1 MRSQY
6 FLAAATLALALGAC
20 SSKPA
25 DAPMATATT
34 PDVMAS
40 TDAAPAMT
48 ATPTAAMSPADF
60 VKTAAASDTFEIES
74 SKLAEKMSKSGAVKD
89 FARMM
94 ITAHTKSTAD
104 LKAAAAKLT
113 PAVVVTP
120 ELNPEQTADM
130 DALKAAGADF
140 DKVYA
145 QKQVAGHQKT
155 LSAMQD
161 YAANG
166 TAAPL
171 KAFAQHTAPIVSG
184 HLDKAKQLPM

>member
-1 MRSQY
+1 MRLHYS
-6 FLAAATLALALGAC
+6 LTAATVALALGAC

-25 DAPMATATT
+25 EAPMDTATT
-34 PDVMAS
+34 PTVMES
-40 TDAAPAMT
+40 TEAAPAMT
-48 ATPTAAMSPADF
+48 ATPTTAMSAEDF
-60 VKTAAASDTFEIES
+60 VKTAAASDRFEIES
-74 SKLAEKMSKSGAVKD
+74 SKLAETMSKSGAVKD

-104 LKAAAAKLT
+104 LKAAAAKLS
-113 PAVVVTP
+113 PAIAVMP
-120 ELNPEQTADM
+120 ELNPEQTADL

-166 TAAPL
+166 TATPL
-171 KAFAQHTAPIVSG
+171 KMFAQHTAPIVSG